1 MYQNHS
7 RGGQRR
13 QYPRAEQDPE
23 AEQFRKIFIGGLSYE
38 TTEEGLKEHFGKWG
52 EITDCVVM
60 KDPNTKRSR
69 GFGFI
74 TYKYASEVDLSQEN
88 RPHKINTR
96 DVETKRAMPRE
107 FNEPQESTKKM
118 FIGGLKDD
126 TSEDQVKEAFCT
138 YGDIERVDLIRD
150 KESNKVK
157 GFGFVEFQ
165 DTDSVDKCVLKK
177 FFTLNGKEVEVKKAV
192 AKENQRGGDSGRGGR
207 GGGRGGRGGGGRGFN
222 DWNQGGYNQGGYNQG
237 GYNQGNYGNSY
248 GNQGG
253 GGGGYGNGYGNQGG
267 GGGGWNQNS
276 GAGGGGYDN
285 YSGGYGGNNYGG
297 NFGQNYGDNY
307 GGGAMKNSYS
317 NRGQGPYGSGGYN
330 NSGGY
335 NRR

>member
-1 MYQNHS
+1 MYQNQG

-13 QYPRAEQDPE
+13 QQYPRVEQDPE

-38 TTEEGLKEHFGKWG
+38 TNEEGLKEHFGQWG

-74 TYKYASEVDLSQEN
+74 TYKYTSEVDASQKN
-88 RPHKINTR
+88 RPHKINNR

-126 TSEDQVKEAFCT
+126 TVEDQVTEVFSG
-138 YGDIERVDLIRD
+138 YGEIEEVDLIRD
-150 KESNKVK
+150 KETNKVK
-157 GFGFVEFQ
+157 GFGFVVFK

-177 FFTLNGKEVEVKKAV
+177 FFTLNGKDVEVKKAI
-192 AKENQRGGDSGRGGR
+192 AKENQRGGDSGGRGGR

-222 DWNQGGYNQGGYNQG
+222 DWNQGGFNQGGYS
-237 GYNQGNYGNSY
+237 QGNYGNNY

-253 GGGGYGNGYGNQGG
+253 GGGGGGSGGYGSSYGNQ
-267 GGGGWNQNS
+267 GGGWNQNS
-276 GAGGGGYDN
+276 GGSSGGYDN
-285 YSGGYGGNNYGG
+285 YGGGYGNQGGNNYGG

-317 NRGQGPYGSGGYN
+317 NRGQGPYGCGY

>member
-1 MYQNHS
+1 MYQNHG

-13 QYPRAEQDPE
+13 QQYPRTEPDPE

-38 TTEEGLKEHFGKWG
+38 TTEEGLKEHFGQWG

-74 TYKYASEVDLSQEN
+74 TYKHASEVDVSQEN
-88 RPHKINTR
+88 RPHKINNR

-126 TSEDQVKEAFCT
+126 TVEEQVREIFAS
-138 YGDIERVDLIRD
+138 YGNIERVDLIRD
-150 KESNKVK
+150 KENNKVK
-157 GFGFVEFQ
+157 GFGFVEFL

-177 FFTLNGKEVEVKKAV
+177 FFNLNGKDVEVKKAI
-192 AKENQRGGDSGRGGR
+192 AKENQRGGDSGGRGGR

-237 GYNQGNYGNSY
+237 NFGNNY

-253 GGGGYGNGYGNQGG
+253 GGGYGNNYGNQGG
-267 GGGGWNQNS
+267 GGGWNQNNS
-276 GAGGGGYDN
+276 GGGGYDN
-285 YSGGYGGNNYGG
+285 YGGGY
-297 NFGQNYGDNY
+297 
-307 GGGAMKNSYS
+307 A
-317 NRGQGPYGSGGYN
+317 GGYN
-330 NSGGY
+330 NSGGGY

>member
-207 GGGRGGRGGGGRGFN
+207 GGGRGGRGGGG
-222 DWNQGGYNQGGYNQG
+222 
-237 GYNQGNYGNSY
+237 NYGNSY

-285 YSGGYGGNNYGG
+285 YSGGYGNQGGNNYGG

>member
-1 MYQNHS
+1 MYQNQG

-13 QYPRAEQDPE
+13 QQYPRVEQDPE

-38 TTEEGLKEHFGKWG
+38 TNEEGLKEHFGQWG

-74 TYKYASEVDLSQEN
+74 TYKYTSEVDASQKN
-88 RPHKINTR
+88 RPHKINNR

-126 TSEDQVKEAFCT
+126 TVEDQVTEVFSG
-138 YGDIERVDLIRD
+138 YGEIEEVDLIRD
-150 KESNKVK
+150 KETNKVK
-157 GFGFVEFQ
+157 GFGFVVFK

-177 FFTLNGKEVEVKKAV
+177 FFTLNGKDVEVKKAI
-192 AKENQRGGDSGRGGR
+192 AKENQRGGDSGGRGGR
-207 GGGRGGRGGGGRGFN
+207 GGGRGGRGGGG
-222 DWNQGGYNQGGYNQG
+222 
-237 GYNQGNYGNSY
+237 NYGNNY

-253 GGGGYGNGYGNQGG
+253 GGGGGGSGGYGSSYGNQ
-267 GGGGWNQNS
+267 GGGWNQNS
-276 GAGGGGYDN
+276 GGSSGGYDN
-285 YSGGYGGNNYGG
+285 YGGGY
-297 NFGQNYGDNY
+297 
-307 GGGAMKNSYS
+307 A
-317 NRGQGPYGSGGYN
+317 GGY

>member
-207 GGGRGGRGGGGRGFN
+207 GGGRGGRGGGG
-222 DWNQGGYNQGGYNQG
+222 
-237 GYNQGNYGNSY
+237 NYGNSY

-285 YSGGYGGNNYGG
+285 YSGGY
-297 NFGQNYGDNY
+297 
-307 GGGAMKNSYS
+307 A
-317 NRGQGPYGSGGYN
+317 GGYN